1 MQHLWAPWRMRYI
14 LDSVAARKAE
24 LESGEPS
31 RLSGKSEPCFICD
44 ALAAKPADD
53 RANQLVWRGDQASV
67 MLNRFPYNN
76 GHLLVVP
83 NAHLPSL
90 IDFQGE
96 SLAAPLALL
105 RRCMLVMDRM
115 IEPQGYNVG
124 LNQGRVAGAGLPGHL
139 HWHLVPRWLGDV
151 NFMPTISETRV
162 IVESLESFYDRF
174 RLELEHEMRDGQP
187 PT

>member
-1 MQHLWAPWRMRYI
+1 M
-14 LDSVAARKAE
+14 
-24 LESGEPS
+24 
-31 RLSGKSEPCFICD
+31 
-44 ALAAKPADD
+44 
-53 RANQLVWRGDQASV
+53 
-67 MLNRFPYNN
+67 
-76 GHLLVVP
+76 
-83 NAHLPSL
+83 
-90 IDFQGE
+90 
-96 SLAAPLALL
+96 AAPLALL

>member
-1 MQHLWAPWRMRYI
+1 MRYI

-24 LESGEPS
+24 LESGE
-31 RLSGKSEPCFICD
+31 KSTQPIRNEPCFICD
-44 ALAAKPADD
+44 ALAAKPEDD
-53 RANQLVWRGDQASV
+53 RTNQLVWRGRLASV

-83 NAHLPSL
+83 NSHLPTL
-90 IDFQGE
+90 TDFDGE
-96 SLAAPLALL
+96 SLSEPVALL
-105 RRCMLVMDRM
+105 RRSMMVMDRM
-115 IEPQGYNVG
+115 MEPQGYNVG

-174 RLELEHEMRDGQP
+174 RLELEAEMRSDLP
-187 PT
+187 PPVE